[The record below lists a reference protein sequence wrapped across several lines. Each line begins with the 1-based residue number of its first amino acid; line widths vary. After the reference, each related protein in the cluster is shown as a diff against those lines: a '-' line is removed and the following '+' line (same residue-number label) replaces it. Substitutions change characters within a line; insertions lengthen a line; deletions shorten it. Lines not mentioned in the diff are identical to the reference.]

1 MLKRIS
7 KTVNKIEM
15 VVVEEIEKSESEN
28 LNCDLLRTLQSYILI
43 YAYVDTY
50 TGGKKK
56 GLL

>member
-1 MLKRIS
+1 
-7 KTVNKIEM
+7 M

-56 GLL
+56 GLLSHKRLIE